1 MTGPISSTKA
11 KVFMEAAGTPCDT
24 ITAYDALTWLRVKRL
39 SSYGD
44 IGETAAAI
52 EYTDVDEGEDHVLK
66 GSVNRG
72 EFQIELNWDG
82 ADAGQAAMQTAFEAI
97 HDINIKVA
105 FPDDPGGVGSQ
116 PTRLCFPAA
125 VMSWKHVLGDGKRV
139 VGITY
144 NCRINGRVVKGP
156 RVVPAGGS

>member
-1 MTGPISSTKA
+1 MSGPIASTRS
-11 KVFMEAAGTPCDT
+11 KVFMEANGTPCAT
-24 ITAYDALTWLRVKRL
+24 LSEYDALTWVRVKRL

-82 ADAGQAAMQTAFEAI
+82 ADAGQTAMQEAFEYI
-97 HDINIKVA
+97 SDINLKVA
-105 FPDDPGGVGSQ
+105 FPDDPGGSGGQ
-116 PTRLCFPAA
+116 PTRLYFPAA
-125 VMSWKHVLGDGKRV
+125 VMSWRHVLGDGKRV
-139 VGITY
+139 VGISYT
-144 NCRINGRVVKGP
+144 CRINGRVVKGA
-156 RVVPAGGS
+156 RVVPSGG